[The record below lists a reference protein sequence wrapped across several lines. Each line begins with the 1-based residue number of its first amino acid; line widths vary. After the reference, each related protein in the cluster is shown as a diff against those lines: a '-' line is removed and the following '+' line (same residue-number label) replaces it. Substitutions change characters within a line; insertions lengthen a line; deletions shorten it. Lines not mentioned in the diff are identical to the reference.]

1 MKDNYIFKEYQDYLK
16 KCSSTEQNYI
26 YNRLINQIIWYDKQA
41 IKKQAMFKR
50 LTIISTISTAII
62 PILSLIEQYDIKII
76 SIITKIL
83 ISIAS
88 TGSAVLLSILY
99 LCEYR
104 NLWIEYRSSCEIL
117 KSILHRYFT
126 QTNEFKTTDNNK
138 RFKLLVSI
146 CEEYMTK
153 EFQTWTELSHDTSKE
168 Q

>member
-1 MKDNYIFKEYQDYLK
+1 M
-16 KCSSTEQNYI
+16 
-26 YNRLINQIIWYDKQA
+26 
-41 IKKQAMFKR
+41 
-50 LTIISTISTAII
+50 
-62 PILSLIEQYDIKII
+62 
-76 SIITKIL
+76 

-88 TGSAVLLSILY
+88 AGSAVLLSILY

-138 RFKLLVSI
+138 RFKLLVST

>member
-76 SIITKIL
+76 SI
-83 ISIAS
+83 
-88 TGSAVLLSILY
+88 
-99 LCEYR
+99 
-104 NLWIEYRSSCEIL
+104 
-117 KSILHRYFT
+117 
-126 QTNEFKTTDNNK
+126 Q
-138 RFKLLVSI
+138 
-146 CEEYMTK
+146 
-153 EFQTWTELSHDTSKE
+153 
-168 Q
+168 